1 MLIEMLGGYV
11 VEIKVKKIDK
21 KRFSA
26 HETKHFLNRLRIVLD
41 DANEYCKLKN
51 DTYYG
56 RIATGI
62 SKAIYTELKNA
73 GYYNEGR

>member
-1 MLIEMLGGYV
+1 MKIEMLGGYIV
-11 VEIKVKKIDK
+11 DIKVKKIDQ

-26 HETKHFLNRLRIVLD
+26 HETKNFLNRLRIVLD
-41 DANEYCKLKN
+41 DASEYCKLKN

-62 SKAIYTELKNA
+62 SKAIYTELNKA
-73 GYYNEGR
+73 GYWLI